1 MELGKSIQKDFPIF
15 AATAR
20 AGSADLACPDTQSLS
35 ARVYLDSAA
44 TSLKPRAVL
53 DAMRGYYEEYSANVH
68 RGVYVWSEQATAE
81 YERARAAIARLIGA
95 ARKEEIVFV
104 RNATEALN
112 LLAASYAGNFLR
124 EGEGI
129 LLTEMEHHANLVPW
143 QEIARKK
150 NLRLFFLPF
159 DGFGGELVWERDTF
173 ARFLKERNIRLV
185 SLAHI
190 SNVFGTINPVEEI
203 AALAH
208 EAGAVVITD
217 AAQSVPHIPVD
228 VQSIGADFAVFS
240 GHKMLGPTGIGVL
253 WGRYELLEK
262 MPPFMTGGEM
272 IEDVMLDRAT
282 YQMPPLRFE
291 AGTPDIAGAIGLGA
305 AAEYLAGIGM
315 EHVRAHEKELL
326 IYAREK
332 LSAVQGIEFLGPEDI
347 EKRSGVLSF
356 VIDGIHPHDVGSF
369 LDEQGIMIRV
379 GDHCA
384 KPLHKKLKIPA
395 SCRISFHIYNTREDI
410 DRAAGALQKLVG
422 LFQK

>member
-1 MELGKSIQKDFPIF
+1 MKLGKEIRNNFPIY
-15 AATAR
+15 AHGDGR
-20 AGSADLACPDTQSLS
+20 DL
-35 ARVYLDSAA
+35 VYLDSAA
-44 TSLKPRAVL
+44 TSLKPAAVME
-53 DAMRGYYEEYSANVH
+53 AMQRYYEEYSANVH
-68 RGVYVWSEQATAE
+68 RGVYAWSERATAE
-81 YERARAAIARLIGA
+81 YERARGSIARLIGA

-173 ARFLKERNIRLV
+173 IKFLKERNIRLV
-185 SLAHI
+185 SLAHV
-190 SNVFGTINPVEEI
+190 SNVFGTINRVEEI

-208 EAGAVVITD
+208 EAGAVIITD

-253 WGRYELLEK
+253 WGRYDLLEE
-262 MPPFMTGGEM
+262 MPPYQTGGEM

-315 EHVRAHEKELL
+315 KHVRAHEKELL

-384 KPLHKKLKIPA
+384 KPLHRKLKIPA
-395 SCRISFHIYNTREDI
+395 SCRISFHMYNTKEDI
-410 DRAAGALQKLVG
+410 DRVADALQKLVG

>member
-1 MELGKSIQKDFPIF
+1 MILSGQMELGKSIQKDFPIF
-15 AATAR
+15 RHTAR
-20 AGSADLACPDTQSLS
+20 HDGADL
-35 ARVYLDSAA
+35 VYLDSAA
-44 TSLKPRAVL
+44 TSLKPAVVL
-53 DAMRGYYEEYSANVH
+53 DAMRAYYEEYSANVH
-68 RGVYVWSEQATAE
+68 RGVYAWSERATAE
-81 YERARAAIARLIGA
+81 YERARGSIARLIGA

-173 ARFLKERNIRLV
+173 IKFLKERNIRLV
-185 SLAHI
+185 SLAHV
-190 SNVFGTINPVEEI
+190 SNVFGTINRVEEI

-208 EAGAVVITD
+208 EAGAVIITD

-253 WGRYELLEK
+253 WGRYDLLEE
-262 MPPFMTGGEM
+262 MPPYQTGGEM

-315 EHVRAHEKELL
+315 KHVRAHEKELL

-395 SCRISFHIYNTREDI
+395 SCRISFHMYNTKEDI
-410 DRAAGALQKLVG
+410 DRVADALQKLVG